1 MTTEPAPDRYE
12 RMIYRRSGNS
22 GLTLPAVSL
31 GAWETYGAS
40 HGDDVAGDCIRT
52 AFDLGINHFDF
63 ADNYGHP
70 PGNAELM
77 CGAILRQL
85 PRDEILISTKAGY
98 PMWPGPTGDGGSRKH
113 LIASCDQSLARLG
126 VEYVDIFYHHRPDA
140 NTPIEESMGALASL
154 VRSGKALY
162 AGVSSYTGEQFEAAV
177 AAAADEGLRLT
188 IHQPYYNLLG
198 RTVETDLLPRADK
211 LGTGVIAFCPLASGL
226 LTDKYL
232 DGEVPAGARGS
243 IWPGRWVRSHSVD
256 ERRTI
261 LSGLNDIA
269 AGREQTLAQM
279 AIAWIL
285 RDQRITAVVAGATKV
300 EQVRANVAALDHLNF
315 ADDELAAIDA
325 LTLVPTT

>member
-1 MTTEPAPDRYE
+1 MTADLPADRYA
-12 RMIYRRSGNS
+12 RMTYRRSGAS

-40 HGDDVAGDCIRT
+40 HGEDVAADCIRT

-63 ADNYGHP
+63 ADNYGNP

-98 PMWPGPTGDGGSRKH
+98 PMWPGPTGDGGSLKH

-126 VEYVDIFYHHRPDA
+126 VDYVDVFYHHRPDP
-140 NTPIEESMGALASL
+140 NTPVEESMGALATL

-162 AGVSSYTGEQFEAAV
+162 AGVSSYTGEQFEAA
-177 AAAADEGLRLT
+177 AAAAAAEGLRLT

-198 RTVETDLLPRADK
+198 RTVETDLLDRAASR
-211 LGTGVIAFCPLASGL
+211 GTGVIAFCPLASGL

-232 DGEVPAGARGS
+232 DGEVPAGARGT
-243 IWPGRWVRSHSVD
+243 IWPGRWVRSHTVD
-256 ERRTI
+256 ERRVI
-261 LSGLNDIA
+261 LSGLNEIA
-269 AGREQTLAQM
+269 AARGQTLAQM

-285 RDQRITAVVAGATKV
+285 RDQRITAVVAGATKA
-300 EQVRANVAALDHLNF
+300 EQVCLNVAALDRLDF
-315 ADDELAAIDA
+315 EAGELAAIDA
-325 LTLVPTT
+325 LTLEQAT